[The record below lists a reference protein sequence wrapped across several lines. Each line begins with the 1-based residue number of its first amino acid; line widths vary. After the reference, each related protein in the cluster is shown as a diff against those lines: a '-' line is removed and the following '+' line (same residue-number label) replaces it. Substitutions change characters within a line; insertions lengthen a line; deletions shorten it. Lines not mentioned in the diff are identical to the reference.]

1 MHRRLDR
8 LEAAFSPALLREMTT
23 AAAQA
28 AGLDPEDVLR
38 EAEAIL
44 TRCAGLSLPEM
55 AAREGIDLAEL
66 EAVLTSA
73 KEQTPP

>member
-1 MHRRLDR
+1 MQRRLDR
-8 LEAAFSPALLREMTT
+8 LEAAFAPALLREMTT

-28 AGLDPEDVLR
+28 AGLDPEDVFR
-38 EAEAIL
+38 EAKAIL

>member
-8 LEAAFSPALLREMTT
+8 LETAFAPALLRQIAT
-23 AAAQA
+23 AAAEA
-28 AGLDPEDVLR
+28 AGLDPEDVFR

-44 TRCAGLSLPEM
+44 TRCAGLSLPEI
-55 AAREGIDLAEL
+55 AAQEGIDLAEL